1 MERWLLWL
9 QYETLMHELHV
20 RHTLTSYTNI

>member
-1 MERWLLWL
+1 M
-9 QYETLMHELHV
+9 YELHV